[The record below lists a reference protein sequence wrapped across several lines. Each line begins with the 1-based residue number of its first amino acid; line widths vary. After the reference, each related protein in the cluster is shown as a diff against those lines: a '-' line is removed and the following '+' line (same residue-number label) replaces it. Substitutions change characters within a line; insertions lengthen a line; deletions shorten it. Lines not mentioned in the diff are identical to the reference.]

1 MGSKKLQT
9 RESQK
14 ARFSRQIESRSTLL
28 KEKGVPDEK
37 LARDPH
43 IKHFK
48 ARIRQVNKA
57 IARIAFLD
65 KQTKEL
71 QEKKQQKI
79 AEAATRRAEMIAGTL
94 QKKTKEK
101 QEEPQPVKKGKGQAK
116 TPQKTKK
123 EPKKK

>member
-1 MGSKKLQT
+1 MGSKKLLT

-14 ARFSRQIESRSTLL
+14 ARFSRQLESRSSLL
-28 KEKGVPDEK
+28 TEKGVPEEK

-43 IKHFK
+43 VKRFK
-48 ARIRQVNKA
+48 ARIRQVDKA

-65 KQTKEL
+65 KQTEEL
-71 QEKKQQKI
+71 REKKERKI

-101 QEEPQPVKKGKGQAK
+101 QEEPQPAKKGKGQAK
-116 TPQKTKK
+116 APQKTKK